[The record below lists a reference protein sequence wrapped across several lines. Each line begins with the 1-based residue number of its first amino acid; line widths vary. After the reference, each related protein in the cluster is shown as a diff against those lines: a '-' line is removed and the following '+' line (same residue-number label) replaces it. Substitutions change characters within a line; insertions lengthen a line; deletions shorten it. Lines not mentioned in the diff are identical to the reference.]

1 MLLLR
6 IKKGELNFYENIE
19 AFLNIRE
26 KQAIRESL
34 GDGPLT
40 GKQLTKIRN
49 DLRTGFYT
57 QVYGLTVNFRV
68 LDEIERNFE
77 LRIRIWV
84 EITTGPNTS
93 RRKSVALQWESQ
105 KRDGSY
111 VDLFTKSFDSYL
123 NRSFDDFSLILD
135 LKKFLRTKKF
145 DPKNNPSKKRKMT
158 IFQCLVT
165 MKHKTLWGS
174 EFESKVSEYEQIWE
188 SSSFALSD
196 NRKFYQLFG
205 FGLQIWDKRR
215 ENGVVIVSKVF
226 DSLWK
231 NKIVIEIENFNTKKS
246 ILLSNPVLFLP
257 GKDSLHLFECT
268 TPKCFYG
275 NSRYDR
281 MQKHINTC
289 RPDTKIKYKQKRYE
303 KPNNKIR
310 QSLYDE
316 GFLPSVDYDAE
327 AFLVWDIETL
337 MNRVEER
344 SDMSKHQLVSIG
356 IAISMFPTAEIEDI
370 FFYRKAMTP
379 EALRTLIEEFVGELV
394 KVRERVYENLPDEI
408 KNGIAH
414 FNQLRFS
421 RDFGKL
427 SPAEKNTIVQKSKL
441 LSRFQ
446 QLICL
451 SWNGGKIAFIYLF
464 LKLLI

>member
-1 MLLLR
+1 MSLLFLAIQKMLLLR
-6 IKKGELNFYENIE
+6 IKRGEYNFYQNIE
-19 AFLNIRE
+19 AFRIIQE

-34 GDGPLT
+34 GDGPLS
-40 GKQLTKIRN
+40 GKQLNKIRN
-49 DLRTGFYT
+49 DLRTGLYT
-57 QVYGLTVNFRV
+57 RIYGPVVNFRV
-68 LDEIERNFE
+68 LDEIEKNFE

-84 EITTGPNTS
+84 EITIGPNTS
-93 RRKSVALQWESQ
+93 RRKSIALQWESE
-105 KRDGSY
+105 KRVGSY
-111 VDLFTKSFDSYL
+111 VDLFTKSFDPYV

-135 LKKFLRTKKF
+135 LQKFLRTKKY
-145 DPKNNPSKKRKMT
+145 DPKNNPSRKRKMT

-165 MKHKTLWGS
+165 MKHQTLWGS
-174 EFESKVSEYEQIWE
+174 AFESKVLEYEQIWGKN
-188 SSSFALSD
+188 SFALSE
-196 NRKFYQLFG
+196 NRKFYQCFG
-205 FGLQIWDKRR
+205 FGLQIWNKRR
-215 ENGVVIVSKVF
+215 EDGVVIVSKAF

-231 NKIVIEIENFNTKKS
+231 NKIVIEIENFNANKT

-281 MQKHINTC
+281 IQKHIMTC
-289 RPDTKIKYKQKRYE
+289 RPDTKIKYQQKRYE
-303 KPNNKIR
+303 KPENKIR

-316 GFLPSVDYDAE
+316 GFLPSVDYEAE

-356 IAISMFPTAEIEDI
+356 LAISMSPTAEIENI
-370 FFYRKAMTP
+370 FLYRKAMTP
-379 EALRTLIEEFVGELV
+379 EALKTLIEEFVGELV
-394 KVRERVYENLPDEI
+394 KTRERVYQNLPDEI

-414 FNQLRFS
+414 FNILRFS
-421 RDFGKL
+421 RDFRKL
-427 SPAEKNTIVQKSKL
+427 SPSEKNTIVEKSKL

-451 SWNGGKIAFIYLF
+451 SWNGGKVA
-464 LKLLI
+464 